1 MNKEKIL
8 KEIQNNKNLAANKE
22 FIEGIG
28 RLLYEE
34 NITKISFYGNDSF

>member
-8 KEIQNNKNLAANKE
+8 KEIQNNKNLAANTK
-22 FIEGIG
+22 FIEGIK

-34 NITKISFYGNDSF
+34 NIIEISFYSNDSF